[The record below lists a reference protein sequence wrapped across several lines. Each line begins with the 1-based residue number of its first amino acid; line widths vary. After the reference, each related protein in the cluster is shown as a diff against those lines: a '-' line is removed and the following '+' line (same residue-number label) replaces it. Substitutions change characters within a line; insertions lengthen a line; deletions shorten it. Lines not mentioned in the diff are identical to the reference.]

1 MSFFFSFIVPVYNSD
16 KTITKS
22 LKSTFGKASNKN
34 EIVVVDDKSK
44 DKSLKKIYKL
54 KKNSKRNIKII
65 KNKINKGPGASRN
78 KGIMKAK
85 GRYLIFLDSDDKIIE
100 NSLEKVKKE
109 IEKNK
114 FPDLILGLY
123 KKENFPFSNKIYFN
137 KIRKRS
143 FIKKRNFLKNLYQRQ
158 LTLDECCRLS

>member
-1 MSFFFSFIVPVYNSD
+1 ML
-16 KTITKS
+16 
-22 LKSTFGKASNKN
+22 LKQRDH
-34 EIVVVDDKSK
+34 ESK
-44 DKSLKKIYKL
+44 GQIF
-54 KKNSKRNIKII
+54 N
-65 KNKINKGPGASRN
+65 
-78 KGIMKAK
+78 
-85 GRYLIFLDSDDKIIE
+85 FLDSDDKIIE

-158 LTLDECCRLS
+158 LTLDECWPFIVKRDFLRKKGIQFPDLNINEDQIFSNNLILASNGVLLLKEFFYFHKNTEKSLSKDFGINRCLNYFTSIF